1 MTHKKMSGFLVI
13 ESMIGVII
21 ACIGINTVELI
32 IGESRLI
39 ERKIEQKTDRTYAWN
54 VMKKNSVKQ
63 VMVHDHLYR
72 IVDNKKILDIKNNK
86 KYEIKK

>member
-1 MTHKKMSGFLVI
+1 MIHKKMCGFLVM
-13 ESMIGVII
+13 ESMIGLII
-21 ACIGINTVELI
+21 ACIGITTVELI

-54 VMKKNSVKQ
+54 VMKKTNVKQ
-63 VMVHDHLYR
+63 VMIHDRLYR
-72 IVDNKKILDIKNNK
+72 FVDNKKILDVKNNK

>member
-13 ESMIGVII
+13 ESMIGLII

-39 ERKIEQKTDRTYAWN
+39 ERKIEQKTDRTYVWN
-54 VMKKNSVKQ
+54 VMKKTTLN
-63 VMVHDHLYR
+63 R
-72 IVDNKKILDIKNNK
+72 
-86 KYEIKK
+86 

>member
-1 MTHKKMSGFLVI
+1 
-13 ESMIGVII
+13 MIGLII
-21 ACIGINTVELI
+21 ACIGIATVALI

-39 ERKIEQKTDRTYAWN
+39 ERKIEQKTDRIYAWN
-54 VMKKNSVKQ
+54 VMKKNNVKK

-72 IVDNKKILDIKNNK
+72 FVDNKNILDVKNNK